1 MFVSVWL
8 FVCVVVFFFLGGGYC
23 CVPYWNCDS
32 VGFEVHFE
40 ISGVCLVGVVVIVQ
54 VL

>member
-1 MFVSVWL
+1 MAF
-8 FVCVVVFFFLGGGYC
+8 FFFLGGGGGGGCC
-23 CVPYWNCDS
+23 CVPYWSCDS

-40 ISGVCLVGVVVIVQ
+40 VSGVCLVGVVVIVQ